1 MKNNEASWDR
11 IVRVIGGAA
20 LIIAGF
26 TIVGGIWAWILP
38 ILGLVLLVTGLI
50 GWCPIYSALRVRTYR
65 DDTTREAA

>member
-26 TIVGGIWAWILP
+26 TIVGGIWAWILA
-38 ILGLVLLVTGLI
+38 ILGLVFLVTGLI
-50 GWCPIYSALRVRTYR
+50 GWCPIYSALRVGTYR